1 MLYNEK
7 KRRSVSALAKK
18 AKREKRCELC
28 EFACDIGQEDCVL
41 CRKKGVVR
49 RDHLCRR
56 FTEDWF
62 KLCPTPR
69 PEVHMAPD
77 TDFNDLFR

>member
-1 MLYNEK
+1 M
-7 KRRSVSALAKK
+7 AKK
-18 AKREKRCELC
+18 EKREKRCELC
-28 EFACDIGQEDCVL
+28 ELACDIGQEDCVL
-41 CRKKGVVR
+41 CQKKGVVR

-62 KLCPTPR
+62 KQRPTPQ
-69 PEVHMAPD
+69 PQVQMDPD